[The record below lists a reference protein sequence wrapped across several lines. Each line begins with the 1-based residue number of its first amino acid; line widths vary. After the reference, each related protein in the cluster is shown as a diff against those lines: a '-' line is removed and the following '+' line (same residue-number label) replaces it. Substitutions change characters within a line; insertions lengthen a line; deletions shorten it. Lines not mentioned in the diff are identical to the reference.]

1 MSETAEM
8 KTCELEGAALDW
20 AVAMAEGEEVIVHGI
35 GQYRYDVRG
44 GIHCCKYGCTFGPRS
59 MTKEVE
65 RYEPSDSWAQGGP
78 LITKYLI
85 EFAVEHART
94 ICACLCDENG
104 MYISGCSYGD
114 TYLIAACRAIVTA
127 KLGETVNVPA
137 ELIK

>member
-1 MSETAEM
+1 MSETVEVN
-8 KTCELEGAALDW
+8 TCDLEGAALNW
-20 AVAMAEGEEVIVHGI
+20 AVAFAENEQGLNIVKRWRMVALHNAL
-35 GQYRYDVRG
+35 YV
-44 GIHCCKYGCTFGPRS
+44 
-59 MTKEVE
+59 
-65 RYEPSDSWAQGGP
+65 PSSDWSQGGP

-94 ICACLCDENG
+94 ICAYLCDENG